1 VVRFTELSVGLTTD
15 QCNNPIKERLSMD
28 EMTPSC
34 DFADKLLSSPEPG
47 AVTDYKQARL
57 LEATTPNISN
67 AWTHVVP
74 TLAKYAECEGKRN
87 LLGRDKG
94 EMVYRE
100 LAEKLHLVVLGLYG
114 DGLLSQGASTK
125 ECLLALLRSLVLFK
139 EVYPNWTDAYSAGYR
154 VFVEGRENI
163 TPILDRHQRAVEA
176 KLF

>member
-1 VVRFTELSVGLTTD
+1 ME
-15 QCNNPIKERLSMD
+15 
-28 EMTPSC
+28 EMTPFC

-47 AVTDYKQARL
+47 VVTDYKRARL

-74 TLAKYAECEGKRN
+74 VLAKYAKGEGKRS

-94 EMVYRE
+94 EMAYRE
-100 LAEKLHLVVLGLYG
+100 LEEKLLLVVLALYG
-114 DGLLSQGASTK
+114 DGLLSQGASIA
-125 ECLLALLRSLVLFK
+125 ECLSALLQSLVLFK

-154 VFVEGRENI
+154 IFVEGRENI
-163 TPILDRHQRAVEA
+163 NPILDRHQRAVEA

>member
-1 VVRFTELSVGLTTD
+1 
-15 QCNNPIKERLSMD
+15 MD
-28 EMTPSC
+28 EMTPFR
-34 DFADKLLSSPEPG
+34 DFADKLLALPEPG

-74 TLAKYAECEGKRN
+74 ALAKYAKCEGKRS

-94 EMVYRE
+94 EMAYRE
-100 LAEKLHLVVLGLYG
+100 LEEKLHIVVLGLYG
-114 DGLLSQGASTK
+114 DGLLSQGASTE
-125 ECLLALLRSLVLFK
+125 ECLSALLHSLVLFK

-163 TPILDRHQRAVEA
+163 NPVLARHQRAVEA
-176 KLF
+176 QLF